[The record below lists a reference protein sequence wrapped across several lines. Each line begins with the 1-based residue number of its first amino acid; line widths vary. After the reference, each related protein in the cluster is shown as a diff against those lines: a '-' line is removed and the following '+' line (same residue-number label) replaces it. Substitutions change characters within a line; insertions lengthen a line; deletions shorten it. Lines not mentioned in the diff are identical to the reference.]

1 MPNESVYGIVLHDQ
15 ILPNNNVDAPDTPT
29 GVQISEIMYNSSEFA
44 SVTLS
49 WNDPAGRVD
58 SYNIKT
64 SSYSQKLNF
73 SVAMPSVNLNQI
85 PYNENVTV
93 SISAVN
99 CVAENEEV
107 NLSFV
112 IGKYFHLIG

>member
-1 MPNESVYGIVLHDQ
+1 MPKIAQYYYYIY
-15 ILPNNNVDAPDTPT
+15 IDAPNTPT
-29 GVQISEIMYNSSEFA
+29 GVQISEKMYNSSEFV

-58 SYNIKT
+58 SYKIKT
-64 SSYSQKLNF
+64 SSFSQKLNF
-73 SVAMPSVNLNQI
+73 SVTIPSVNLNQI

-99 CVAENEEV
+99 CVAESEEV
-107 NLSFV
+107 NISFIV
-112 IGKYFHLIG
+112 GKYSTLC